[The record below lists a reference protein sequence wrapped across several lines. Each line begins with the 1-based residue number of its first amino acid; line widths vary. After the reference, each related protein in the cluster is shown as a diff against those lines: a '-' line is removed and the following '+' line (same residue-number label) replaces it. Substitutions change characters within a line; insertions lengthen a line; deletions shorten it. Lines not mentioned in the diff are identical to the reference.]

1 MFQKKERIEF
11 RLLGGNEGAYTFL
24 RENEKRDGGGVITR
38 GGGGGAPTTFKATWG
53 WGVIREFLPIQT
65 DLTHET

>member
-24 RENEKRDGGGVITR
+24 REKEKRGGGGVITR
-38 GGGGGAPTTFKATWG
+38 GGGGGSYH
-53 WGVIREFLPIQT
+53 IQSNRG
-65 DLTHET
+65 LGGY